1 MLPINKQLININYS
15 KGVTIN
21 PRYIVVH
28 DTDNRNYGATALAN
42 RNYFANH
49 PNAQASAHYVV
60 DDESIIQCLEDTW
73 RGWHI
78 GDRYAGASPAVP
90 DATNSNAI
98 GIEITVN
105 PDSDFNVAV
114 KNAIDL
120 TKHLMAKFNIS
131 VDRVI
136 RHKDATGKTCP
147 RMMIVDR
154 PQMWIDFKNA
164 IAGKD
169 LELSQNVDRE
179 NLRGL
184 VGVVNATAL
193 NVRDYHSTSASII
206 GTESKGHEFNLDF
219 KQGDWISVYYGDH
232 GGWVYAKYID
242 IKNSVSAGSSWVSKL
257 QSECNNQGFSNQTV
271 DGYPGK
277 NTLDGCPMLKRGAS
291 GNITR
296 ILQERL
302 NTLGYGTNGIDGIFG
317 WGTFNAVSSFQGD
330 NGLRTDGVVG
340 RNTWKVLLGL

>member
-1 MLPINKQLININYS
+1 MLPINKQLISINYS
-15 KGVTIN
+15 KGVTIS
-21 PRYIVVH
+21 PKYIVIH
-28 DTDNRNYGATALAN
+28 DTDN

-136 RHKDATGKTCP
+136 RHKDATGKT
-147 RMMIVDR
+147 
-154 PQMWIDFKNA
+154 
-164 IAGKD
+164 
-169 LELSQNVDRE
+169 
-179 NLRGL
+179 
-184 VGVVNATAL
+184 
-193 NVRDYHSTSASII
+193 
-206 GTESKGHEFNLDF
+206 
-219 KQGDWISVYYGDH
+219 
-232 GGWVYAKYID
+232 
-242 IKNSVSAGSSWVSKL
+242 
-257 QSECNNQGFSNQTV
+257 
-271 DGYPGK
+271 
-277 NTLDGCPMLKRGAS
+277 
-291 GNITR
+291 
-296 ILQERL
+296 
-302 NTLGYGTNGIDGIFG
+302 
-317 WGTFNAVSSFQGD
+317 
-330 NGLRTDGVVG
+330 
-340 RNTWKVLLGL
+340 